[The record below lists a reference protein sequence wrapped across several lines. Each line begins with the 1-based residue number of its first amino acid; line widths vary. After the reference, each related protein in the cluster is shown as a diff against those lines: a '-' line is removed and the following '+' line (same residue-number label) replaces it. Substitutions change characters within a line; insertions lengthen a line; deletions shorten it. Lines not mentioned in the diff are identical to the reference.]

1 MKAVT
6 AETMQ
11 QLDRLTIELH
21 GTPGLELMER
31 AGHRVAEVVKSRFA
45 GSDSRSAFIIAG
57 KGNNGGDGFVV
68 ARLLAEAGWQI
79 SLLLFAAADAFGG
92 DAKANL
98 ERIPSSVRQYH
109 FQSSSPAEIKSLLQ
123 DAAVVVDALFGT
135 GLKGGLSGIYV
146 DVAQLVNA
154 CGRPVVAVD
163 IPSGVDADFGKVA
176 GGAVKAD
183 VTVTFGAAKV
193 GQFLYPGA
201 EYVGEL
207 IVADIGIPSELLG
220 KAPFVEYVDEE
231 YASALLTPRSRTA
244 HKGSCGHALIVAG
257 SCGKS
262 GAAAM
267 AANSAMRSGAGLVTL
282 AVPCSLHPVVEIKTT
297 EVMTVPL
304 PESLSGSLTLES
316 FEQIRKLLAGRD
328 VAAIGPGLGLH
339 EETKTVVLAIVTSA
353 GVPLV
358 LDADALNALAG
369 DLSCLRASASPALVL
384 TPHPGEMAR
393 LTGVSIAAIEADR
406 VEAARSFAAANN
418 CYLLLKG
425 AGTVI
430 AAPDGRLAINGSGNP
445 GMASGGMGDVLTGV
459 ITALL
464 GQGYEPFAACCL
476 GAFCH
481 GLAGDLAAA
490 EKGES
495 GLIATDVQ
503 EMLPYAFKRLAEK
516 NKSLNRNM
524 VTSQL
529 IQPLNKKSRMEGS
542 CLK

>member
-11 QLDRLTIELH
+11 QLDRQTIELH
-21 GTPGLELMER
+21 GITGLELMER
-31 AGHRVAEVVKSRFA
+31 AGIQVAEVIRSRFA
-45 GSDSRSAFIIAG
+45 GNGCNYALILAG

-79 SLLLFAAADAFGG
+79 SLLLFANADAFGG
-92 DAKANL
+92 DAKTNF
-98 ERIPSSVRQYH
+98 ERIPATVSQYFFSACSH
-109 FQSSSPAEIKSLLQ
+109 GEIKSLLN

-135 GLKGGLSGIYV
+135 GQKGGLSGDYADI
-146 DVAQLVNA
+146 AELVNA

-163 IPSGVDADFGKVA
+163 IPSGVDAGCGKVL
-176 GGAVKAD
+176 GGVVKAD
-183 VTVTFGAAKV
+183 ITVTFGAAKV
-193 GQFLYPGA
+193 GQFLLPGA

-207 IVADIGIPSELLG
+207 MVADIGIPAELLE
-220 KAPFVEYVDEE
+220 KAPFVEFVDENF
-231 YASALLTPRSRTA
+231 ASSLLMLRSRTA
-244 HKGSCGHALIVAG
+244 HKGSCGHCLVIAG

-267 AANSAMRSGAGLVTL
+267 TANSAMRSGAGLVTL

-304 PESLSGSLTLES
+304 KESDSGSLNLES
-316 FEQIRKLLAGRD
+316 LEKIRMLLAERD
-328 VAAIGPGLGLH
+328 VAAVGPGLGLN
-339 EETKTVVLAIVTSA
+339 EETKTLVREIVTSA

-358 LDADALNALAG
+358 LDADALNALAE
-369 DLSCLRASASPALVL
+369 DLSCLSASASPALVL

-393 LTGVSIAAIEADR
+393 LAGASIAVIESDR
-406 VEAARSFAAANN
+406 VEAAKSFAAAHN
-418 CYLLLKG
+418 CCLLLKG

-481 GLAGDLAAA
+481 GLAADMAAA
-490 EKGES
+490 EKGEL

-516 NKSLNRNM
+516 HKR
-524 VTSQL
+524 
-529 IQPLNKKSRMEGS
+529 
-542 CLK
+542 